1 MSARRQTPPTKRLAS
16 ATRRAL
22 FVVAALAVALMWAA
36 VGARAESLK
45 ITSVPAGAN
54 VELNG
59 LFVGQT
65 PLSLDYPGDYFHK
78 PHTAFGERLGHAMMI
93 RVYKPGFV
101 TKSMTLSDGP
111 MPWVGLGGKQHGT
124 YFVLRAKHFEFAL
137 DSTSDVTGA
146 ALGDEERPGPM
157 RAAHRDVSAAAAAR
171 ASVAAD
177 AAAETGTVVVASDPM
192 GAEIYVDGDFVGQ
205 TPSTLHVSGGLH
217 HVEIRAGG
225 RKTWTREMQINKGSQ
240 VSVKPVLEPA
250 ETAVPASAKI
260 TAATSG
266 GS

>member
-1 MSARRQTPPTKRLAS
+1 MYARRQTPPTKRLAS
-16 ATRRAL
+16 LTRRAL
-22 FVVAALAVALMWAA
+22 FVAVVSAVIAFAAVATP
-36 VGARAESLK
+36 AESLK
-45 ITSVPAGAN
+45 ITSVPSGAS

-59 LFVGQT
+59 TFVGQT

-78 PHTAFGERLGHAMMI
+78 PHTAFSERLGHAMLI
-93 RVYKPGFV
+93 RVYKAGFV

-137 DSTSDVTGA
+137 DSMGDVTGA
-146 ALGDEERPGPM
+146 ALGDEEKPGPM
-157 RAAHRDVSAAAAAR
+157 RVAHRDVSAAAAAR

-177 AAAETGTVVVASDPM
+177 AAAETGTVVVSSDPM

-217 HVEIRAGG
+217 HVELRAGG

-250 ETAVPASAKI
+250 ETAVPASVKV
-260 TAATSG
+260 TAATGG

>member
-1 MSARRQTPPTKRLAS
+1 MHARRQPPPAKRLAS
-16 ATRRAL
+16 PTRRAL
-22 FVVAALAVALMWAA
+22 FVAAASAVALVCATA
-36 VGARAESLK
+36 CAQAESLK

-59 LFVGQT
+59 TFVGQT

-78 PHTAFGERLGHAMMI
+78 PHTAFSERLGHAMVI
-93 RVYKPGFV
+93 RVYKAGFV

-137 DSTSDVTGA
+137 DSTSDPSDGV
-146 ALGDEERPGPM
+146 LGDEEKPGPI
-157 RAAHRDVSAAAAAR
+157 RAAHKDVSAAAAR
-171 ASVAAD
+171 ANAN
-177 AAAETGTVVVASDPM
+177 AAEAALDSGTVVVASDPT

-217 HVEIRAGG
+217 HLELRAGG
-225 RKTWTREMQINKGSQ
+225 RKTWTREMQVNKGSQ

-250 ETAVPASAKI
+250 ETSVPASVK
-260 TAATSG
+260 TAATTG
-266 GS
+266 G